1 MLLYSNLAL
10 HKPLT
15 IRGIPI
21 AAETFDSTFDI
32 FFVCHSYGCL
42 WRVVYFPSNTG
53 NKRKQKSW
61 ILHLKITIFPLFKRH
76 AQAALQ
82 LWQTAERQ
90 PHHQRWALSSKMWA
104 ALHSTVACYFF
115 HLWLQRSIPTE
126 AHCNPKLKNLYNQN
140 PYSFKSFSWLK
151 AE

>member
-21 AAETFDSTFDI
+21 AAETFDSTFG
-32 FFVCHSYGCL
+32 FFLYVILMAVCEG
-42 WRVVYFPSNTG
+42 WWYFPSNTG

-61 ILHLKITIFPLFKRH
+61 ILHLKITIFPPLKRH
-76 AQAALQ
+76 AQTALQ

-90 PHHQRWALSSKMWA
+90 PHHRRRALSSKMRA